1 MLEELLTKEEG
12 KTLEF
17 KENTKSLQK
26 IVQTIVAFANTAG
39 GTLVIG
45 IKDKTKD
52 VIGLANVLEE
62 EERIANAIA
71 DSVSPLLI
79 PSLQL
84 HTWRDR
90 DLLLISVP
98 HGFGPYYIKSKGIE
112 EGTYVRFGSTN
123 RLADST
129 TILEIQRLREHK
141 YFDEQPNFDCD
152 VNEINFDLA
161 KELFAIISKKLT
173 DRTAKSLGLIVQY
186 HAKALPS
193 NGAVLLFA
201 DHYKDF
207 FPDAIIRLGRFS
219 GTDKSQIIDQQTL
232 EVPISTALEPIIAF
246 IRRHTSIAAEIG
258 ATRRKD
264 IPQYP
269 PAVVREAVINALLH
283 TDYSIK
289 GASIQVAIF
298 EDRIE
303 ITNPG
308 CLPFGLSFEAAL
320 SGISQLR
327 NRVIGR
333 VFRELNLIEQW
344 GSGLGRML
352 NICGQQGIPLP
363 KFEELGNFF
372 RTTLYH
378 GINTFTG
385 IEEWQKQIIAYLK
398 EHKEILPKKAQ
409 ELWQVTSRTTSSRL
423 KKMCEQG
430 IIVEISTGPFDPQ
443 KKFSLRK
450 Q

>member
-90 DLLLISVP
+90 DLLLVSVP

-112 EGTYVRFGSTN
+112 EGTYIRFGSTN
-123 RLADST
+123 RLADVT
-129 TILEIQRLREHK
+129 TILEIQRLKEHK
-141 YFDEQPNFDCD
+141 YFDEQPNFDCT
-152 VNEINFDLA
+152 VTEINFDLA
-161 KELFAIISKKLT
+161 KELFATISKKLT

-186 HAKALPS
+186 HAKELPS

-246 IRRHTSIAAEIG
+246 IRRHTSMAAEISE
-258 ATRRKD
+258 TRRKD

-269 PAVVREAVINALLH
+269 PAVIREAVINALLH

-378 GINTFTG
+378 SVNTFAGT
-385 IEEWQKQIIAYLK
+385 EEWQKQIIAYLK
-398 EHKEILPKKAQ
+398 VHKEILPKKAQ
-409 ELWQVTSRTTSSRL
+409 ELWKVTSRTTSSRL

-430 IIVEISTGPFDPQ
+430 ILVEISTGPFDPQ
-443 KKFSLRK
+443 KKFSLRN
-450 Q
+450 

>member
-1 MLEELLTKEEG
+1 MLEELLAKEEG

-90 DLLLISVP
+90 DLLLVSVP

-112 EGTYVRFGSTN
+112 EGTYIRFGSTN
-123 RLADST
+123 RLADAT
-129 TILEIQRLREHK
+129 TILEIQRLKEHK
-141 YFDEQPNFDCD
+141 YFDEQPNFDCT
-152 VNEINFDLA
+152 VTEINFDLA
-161 KELFAIISKKLT
+161 KELFATISKKLT

-186 HAKALPS
+186 HAKELPS

-207 FPDAIIRLGRFS
+207 FPDAIIRLGRFL
-219 GTDKSQIIDQQTL
+219 GKDKSQIIDQQTL
-232 EVPISTALEPIIAF
+232 EVPISMALEPIIAF
-246 IRRHTSIAAEIG
+246 IRRHTSMAAEISE
-258 ATRRKD
+258 TRRKD

-269 PAVVREAVINALLH
+269 PTVVREAVINALLH

-378 GINTFTG
+378 GVNTFVG

-409 ELWQVTSRTTSSRL
+409 ELWKVTSRTTSSRL

-430 IIVEISTGPFDPQ
+430 ILVEISTGPFDPQ
-443 KKFSLRK
+443 KKFSLRS
-450 Q
+450 

>member
-39 GTLVIG
+39 GTLVVG
-45 IKDKTKD
+45 IKDKTKN

-98 HGFGPYYIKSKGIE
+98 HGFGPYYIKAKGLE

-123 RLADST
+123 RLADAT
-129 TILEIQRLREHK
+129 TILEIQKLKEHK
-141 YFDEQPNFDCD
+141 YFDEQPNFDCAA
-152 VNEINFDLA
+152 NEINFDLA
-161 KELFAIISKKLT
+161 KELFANISKKLT

-186 HAKALPS
+186 HAKELPS

-207 FPDAIIRLGRFS
+207 FPDAVIRLGRFS
-219 GTDKSQIIDQQTL
+219 GTNKSQIIDQQTL

-246 IRRHTSIAAEIG
+246 IRRHTSMAAEIG
-258 ATRRKD
+258 ETRRKD

-269 PAVVREAVINALLH
+269 PVVVREAVINALLH

-378 GINTFTG
+378 GVNTFIG
-385 IEEWQKQIIAYLK
+385 IEEWQKQIIAHLK
-398 EHKEILPKKAQ
+398 VHKEILPKKAQ
-409 ELWQVTSRTTSSRL
+409 ELWSVTSRTTSSRL

-430 IIVEISTGPFDPQ
+430 ILVEISTGPFDPQ
-443 KKFSLRK
+443 KKFSLRM
-450 Q
+450 

>member
-1 MLEELLTKEEG
+1 MLEELLIKEEG

-71 DSVSPLLI
+71 DAVSPLLI

-98 HGFGPYYIKSKGIE
+98 HGFGPYYIKAKGIE

-123 RLADST
+123 RLADAT
-129 TILEIQRLREHK
+129 TILEIQRLKEHK
-141 YFDEQPNFDCD
+141 YFDEQPNFDCT
-152 VNEINFDLA
+152 VSEINFDLA
-161 KELFAIISKKLT
+161 KELFANISKKLT

-186 HAKALPS
+186 HAKELPS
-193 NGAVLLFA
+193 NGAVLLFS

-246 IRRHTSIAAEIG
+246 IRRHTSMAAEISE
-258 ATRRKD
+258 TRRKD

-269 PAVVREAVINALLH
+269 PTVVREAVINALLH

-289 GASIQVAIF
+289 GASIQVTIF

-352 NICGQQGIPLP
+352 NICRQQGIPLP

-378 GINTFTG
+378 GVNTFVG

-409 ELWQVTSRTTSSRL
+409 ELWKVTSRTTSSRL
-423 KKMCEQG
+423 KKMREQG
-430 IIVEISTGPFDPQ
+430 ILVEISTGPFDPQ
-443 KKFSLRK
+443 KKFSLRS
-450 Q
+450 